1 MRIVISGATSMI
13 GAALANKLL
22 ENNHEVVAVVRPNT
36 KKIETI
42 NKSQNL
48 SIVECSMEDYAELNS
63 LIQGKVDVAVSTA
76 WNGTRGAD
84 RNNKE
89 LQEENYKNSVSFL
102 KVLISKGCQKFL
114 TAGSQAEYGLW
125 TRKEKLN
132 EDVIPTPNTEYGKYK
147 LTFYEYAKNYCK
159 ANGCILIEPRFFSL
173 YGPEDYEGT
182 LVISTLKKMLENK
195 PCELTEC
202 IQLWDFL
209 YIDDAIAGLI
219 KLIEDNVEEGVYNFG
234 SGYSAP
240 LKVFI
245 EEMKKI
251 TNTNSELQYGIIQ
264 YPATGIVNVNPE
276 VKKLMQ
282 YGWVPKIGFEEGIKQ
297 ICKSMKVSF

>member
-84 RNNKE
+84 RNNRE

-102 KVLISKGCQKFL
+102 NVMISKGCQKFL

-125 TRKEKLN
+125 TRKDKLK
-132 EDVIPTPNTEYGKYK
+132 EDVIPNPNTEYGKYK
-147 LTFYEYAKNYCK
+147 LKFYEYARDCCK
-159 ANGCILIEPRFFSL
+159 AKGCMLIEPRFFSL
-173 YGPEDYEGT
+173 YGPKDYEGT

-209 YIDDAIAGLI
+209 YIDDAIDGLV
-219 KLIEDNVEEGVYNFG
+219 KLVEDDVEEGIYNFG

-251 TNTNSELQYGIIQ
+251 TNTNSELRYGIIP
-264 YPATGIVNVNPE
+264 YPTTGIVNVNPD
-276 VKKLMQ
+276 VSKLKKC
-282 YGWVPKIGFEEGIKQ
+282 GWNPKTGFDCGIEH
-297 ICKSMKVSF
+297 ICDFLK

>member
-22 ENNHEVVAVVRPNT
+22 DNNHEVIAVVRKNT
-36 KKIETI
+36 KKTDTLI
-42 NKSQNL
+42 KSPNL
-48 SIVECSMEDYAELNS
+48 SIVECNMEDYSELNN

-102 KVLISKGCQKFL
+102 KVMLSKGCQKFL

-125 TRKEKLN
+125 TRKEKLK
-132 EDVIPTPNTEYGKYK
+132 EDASPDPNTEYGKYK
-147 LTFYEYAKNYCK
+147 LRFYEYAKDYCK
-159 ANGCILIEPRFFSL
+159 ANGCMLIEPRFFSL
-173 YGPEDYEGT
+173 YGPKDYEGT

-251 TNTNSELQYGIIQ
+251 TNTNSELRYGIIP
-264 YPATGIVNVNPE
+264 YPTTGIVNVNPD
-276 VKKLMQ
+276 VGKLMSC
-282 YGWVPKIGFEEGIKQ
+282 GWAPKMSFDDGIKL
-297 ICKSMKVSF
+297 ICKYM

>member
-22 ENNHEVVAVVRPNT
+22 DNNHEVIAVVRKNT
-36 KKIETI
+36 KKTDTLI
-42 NKSQNL
+42 KSPNL
-48 SIVECSMEDYAELNS
+48 SIVECNMEDYGELNN
-63 LIQGKVDVAVSTA
+63 LIQGEVDVAVSTA

-102 KVLISKGCQKFL
+102 NVMLSKGCQKFL

-125 TRKEKLN
+125 TRKEKLK
-132 EDVIPTPNTEYGKYK
+132 EDVIPNPNTEYGKYK
-147 LTFYEYAKNYCK
+147 LKFYEYAKDYCK

-173 YGPEDYEGT
+173 YGPKDYERT

-251 TNTNSELQYGIIQ
+251 TNTNSELQYGIIP
-264 YPATGIVNVNPE
+264 YPTTGIVNVNPD
-276 VKKLMQ
+276 VNKLINC
-282 YGWVPKIGFEEGIKQ
+282 GWTP
-297 ICKSMKVSF
+297 KVSFADGIKEICDSLK